1 MFCKRITTSS
11 LGQLTIDQF
20 YFHSQFL
27 WRDSLKAALGPC
39 TQLAGL
45 NEDLMTQD
53 SVVQFSVYPQSPA
66 NHSNAPYSEGT
77 IASGTCLGHESDARG
92 PKLVSSYRE

>member
-20 YFHSQFL
+20 YFHSRFL
-27 WRDSLKAALGPC
+27 WRDYLKAALGPG

-53 SVVQFSVYPQSPA
+53 SVVYFSVYLRFPT

-77 IASGTCLGHESDARG
+77 MASGTSFGHESDARG
-92 PKLVSSYRE
+92 PKLVSSHRE